1 MKAAKAQAIAAE
13 EFDKKFD
20 AGGSVSGHLDL
31 SSVRR
36 PVLEQKRVNVDFP
49 VWMID
54 SLDKEAR
61 RVGVARQ
68 ALIKLWIA
76 ERLEKTRA
84 KGREKRSAG

>member
-1 MKAAKAQAIAAE
+1 MAAE

-54 SLDKEAR
+54 SLDKEA
-61 RVGVARQ
+61 
-68 ALIKLWIA
+68 
-76 ERLEKTRA
+76 
-84 KGREKRSAG
+84 